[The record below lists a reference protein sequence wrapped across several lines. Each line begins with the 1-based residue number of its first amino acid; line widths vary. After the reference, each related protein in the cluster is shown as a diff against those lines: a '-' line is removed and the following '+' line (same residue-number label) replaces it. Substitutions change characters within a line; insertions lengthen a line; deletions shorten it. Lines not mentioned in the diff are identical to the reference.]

1 MNPYQLALYKLVRH
15 PYRWFLSPDV
25 SGLHNVSRA
34 LDQARA
40 EKKGLLLIANHIS
53 AWDPIFICSAL
64 NVGHLHQMGGV
75 TFLGKRELFDR
86 PWKQWIMSRLGCV
99 NIRERTILRR
109 VIQGLREGK
118 VFFLFP
124 EGCVSTDGQMGRDLG
139 AVRFLAKHASFVVLP
154 IRVRGIWGGFRND
167 WKNIAAGRRRFQ
179 VAFGKPVLLEKG
191 DDPRLDAMAMI
202 RDVSFGPGERA
213 HRVPVWA
220 VT

>member
-1 MNPYQLALYKLVRH
+1 MNPYQLAVWKLVRQ
-15 PYRWFLSPDV
+15 PYRWFLSPEV
-25 SGLHNVSRA
+25 SDLHNVSRA

-53 AWDPIFICSAL
+53 AWDPLFICAAL
-64 NVGHLHQMGGV
+64 DAGHLYKMGTV

-99 NIRERTILRR
+99 NIRERTVLRR

-124 EGCVSTDGQMGRDLG
+124 EGCVSTDGRMGKDLG
-139 AVRFLAKHASFVVLP
+139 AVRFLAKHTSLVVLP
-154 IRVRGIWGGFRND
+154 IRVQGIWGGFRRD

-179 VAFGKPVLLEKG
+179 VAFGKPVLLKKG
-191 DDPRLDAMAMI
+191 DDPSLDAMAMI
-202 RDVSFGPGERA
+202 REVSFAPGGRTQ
-213 HRVPVWA
+213 RVPVWA
-220 VT
+220 AS